1 MRSREDYEETWR
13 AIQELS
19 FEWDKWFKS
28 DECSCIGKCSQC
40 IYFGVCKIRMKLD
53 SMVELERDYVITEY
67 EGWTNFLEDL
77 GRETDRLATGM
88 TLQEKREMLQDIE
101 NQEKKYDEWVEWY
114 FTNECGECD
123 VCQFKDVCELPNY
136 DKQDREIDK

>member
-1 MRSREDYEETWR
+1 
-13 AIQELS
+13 
-19 FEWDKWFKS
+19 
-28 DECSCIGKCSQC
+28 
-40 IYFGVCKIRMKLD
+40 MKLD
-53 SMVELERDYVITEY
+53 SMVELEGDYVITEY

-77 GRETDRLATGM
+77 GRKTDKLATGM